1 MIDLNVKPT
10 NSVFIEGL
18 LEEVNLEKTNSFRN
32 KATGGTQNGIRG
44 EIRVRVEQALNEGD
58 EPVVCTIPVSCFA
71 LEYKN
76 NGEPNPAY
84 ARLESVMTDFTSLAA
99 VGSQDEDGAQADYI
113 RITGGRIS
121 ENHYIDRSGNEKR
134 YPRIEG
140 AFFHHVTKPSPE
152 ARFANTIVVK
162 GKAREIDASGEETGK
177 YLINGAIINW
187 DGTVGFV
194 KFVTENARAIEY
206 MEDNYEID
214 STVHIEGK
222 IMYSSKEVE
231 VASEPTA
238 FGEPTKRTRTTF
250 VRDLVITSGSEP
262 FDDDFAYDPSE
273 IAKGIALAN
282 EKFKERQSNKGGTH
296 MTAPSKEE
304 KQDLGF

>member
-1 MIDLNVKPT
+1 
-10 NSVFIEGL
+10 
-18 LEEVNLEKTNSFRN
+18 
-32 KATGGTQNGIRG
+32 
-44 EIRVRVEQALNEGD
+44 
-58 EPVVCTIPVSCFA
+58 
-71 LEYKN
+71 
-76 NGEPNPAY
+76 
-84 ARLESVMTDFTSLAA
+84 
-99 VGSQDEDGAQADYI
+99 
-113 RITGGRIS
+113 
-121 ENHYIDRSGNEKR
+121 
-134 YPRIEG
+134 
-140 AFFHHVTKPSPE
+140 
-152 ARFANTIVVK
+152 
-162 GKAREIDASGEETGK
+162 
-177 YLINGAIINW
+177 
-187 DGTVGFV
+187 
-194 KFVTENARAIEY
+194 

-238 FGEPTKRTRTTF
+238 FGEPTKKTRTTF

-282 EKFKERQSNKGGTH
+282 EKFKEKQANKGGTH